1 MTAAARRVAVVGG
14 GWAGLAAAVEL
25 AGAGIEVTLYEMAAQ
40 LGGRA
45 RRVDAGGLALDNG
58 QHILIGAYGAT
69 LQTMRRVGVDVDT
82 ALLRTP
88 LRLVGPNGHGLAMP
102 PGRPALAFV
111 RAVWGHRGWRRR
123 DRLALLGA
131 AAGWALCGFACA
143 DDLSVAQLCRTL
155 PPRVRVEL
163 IDPLCV
169 AALNTPADA
178 ASAAVFLRVLRDAL
192 FSGPGSA
199 DLLLP
204 RRSLSDLL
212 PEPAARWLE
221 NAGAGMYLGRRV
233 ERIEAAEPGWRVDG
247 DPCDAVV
254 LATTAAEAARL
265 AAPIDAAW
273 AARAAALRHEPIVT
287 VYARG
292 DGAPLPTPMLTLPA
306 DPADDR
312 DPAQFVFD
320 LAALCGVDARLAF
333 VASGAAAWVAR
344 GTEATV
350 AATVEQARRQLGIAV
365 EPLRCFTEKRATFAC
380 VPGLLRPAATIAPGL
395 IAAGDY
401 VEGPYPA
408 TLEGAVRSGI
418 SAAQAA
424 QKRFRDAK
432 SWPGVRTWT

>member
-25 AGAGIEVTLYEMAAQ
+25 AGAGIDVTLYEMAAQ

-69 LQTMRRVGVDVDT
+69 LQTMRRVGVDVD
-82 ALLRTP
+82 AVLLRTP
-88 LRLVGPNGHGLAMP
+88 LRLVGPDGHGLAMP
-102 PGRPALAFV
+102 PGRPVPALV
-111 RAVWGHRGWRRR
+111 RAVWRHRGWRRR

-131 AAGWALCGFACA
+131 AAGWALRGFACA

-155 PPRVRVEL
+155 PQRVRAEL
-163 IDPLCV
+163 IEPLCV
-169 AALNTPADA
+169 AALNTPTEA

-204 RRSLSDLL
+204 RRSLSELL

-221 NAGAGMYLGRRV
+221 NAGTRLRLGHRV
-233 ERIEAAEPGWRVDG
+233 ERIEATPLGWRVDD

-265 AAPIDAAW
+265 VAPIDAAW
-273 AARAAALRHEPIVT
+273 AARAAALRYEPIVT

-292 DGAPLPTPMLTLPA
+292 DGAPLPAPMLALPA
-306 DPADDR
+306 GPADAS

-320 LAALCGVDARLAF
+320 LAALSGADARLAF
-333 VASGAAAWVAR
+333 VVSGAAAWVSR

-350 AATVEQARRQLGIAV
+350 AATIEQARRQLGIAV
-365 EPLRCFTEKRATFAC
+365 EPLRSFTEKRATFAC
-380 VPGLLRPAATIAPGL
+380 TPGLLRPAATIAPGL
-395 IAAGDY
+395 SAAGDY
-401 VEGPYPA
+401 VEGSYPA

-418 SAAQAA
+418 SAARVA
-424 QKRFRDAK
+424 QNRFRDAK
-432 SWPGVRTWT
+432 SGPGAMKWT